1 MVALHTRPSDASATG
16 RRSRRHDP
24 RRRWSTG
31 TVAGRVTWLI
41 VAGVFVLF
49 FALPVVWMLLATTKT
64 DGQII
69 RGHPFAVGTWHDFEQ
84 AWDNLLNFQ
93 DGAILLWMKN
103 SAVYA
108 FGSLAITLV
117 TAIPAGYG
125 LALTEFVGRKLLLTT
140 TLVVMIMPAAA
151 LVLPLYLE
159 INAVHLTGTIWSV
172 ILPMSFYP
180 FGVYLT
186 YIYYSST
193 IPQDLLAAARLD
205 GCSEWQVFTKIGLPL
220 ARPIIALV
228 SFFSFV
234 GNWNNFF
241 LPFVMLPDSQQYPAQ
256 VGLSNLLSASA
267 VFNTSAGTENQ
278 ILRPELALAALLTI
292 LPVLVVFLFSQRALV
307 SGMLAGGT
315 KE

>member
-1 MVALHTRPSDASATG
+1 MVTLQDRSRATATG
-16 RRSRRHDP
+16 HAKPRHRDG
-24 RRRWSTG
+24 RRWT
-31 TVAGRVTWLI
+31 AGRVLGRATWFGGTGLFLI
-41 VAGVFVLF
+41 F
-49 FALPVVWMLLATTKT
+49 FALPVLWMILATGKT
-64 DGQII
+64 DGDII
-69 RGHPFAVGTWHDFEQ
+69 RGHPFALGNWHDFTQ
-84 AWDNLLNFQ
+84 TWNNLLAFQ

-108 FGSLAITLV
+108 FGALVITLV

-125 LALTEFVGRKLLLTT
+125 LALTKFIGRKTLLTI
-140 TLVVMIMPAAA
+140 TLIVMIMPAAA

-159 INAVHLTGTIWSV
+159 INAVNLTGTIWSV
-172 ILPMSFYP
+172 ILPLSFFP

-193 IPQDLLAAARLD
+193 IPEDLLAAARLD
-205 GCSEWQVFTKIGLPL
+205 GCTEWQVFAKIAIPL
-220 ARPIIALV
+220 AKPIIALV

-256 VGLSNLLSASA
+256 VGLNNLLTASA
-267 VFNTSAGTENQ
+267 VFNTSAGTEAP

-292 LPVLVVFLFSQRALV
+292 LPVLLVFLFSQRALV